1 MAKVMKTIA
10 IDGGIPLDSPGG
22 FKEGYSKRITKGI
35 LGFPHRKRLKDL
47 SKACE
52 TYTNMQVVDIGCQ
65 DLFFDSE
72 IIPYQHMLVG
82 CDLNWENGL
91 YAATEN
97 IKKYEWDNVYVIKSM
112 GEFLPLK
119 DNFFDLILCFETLEH
134 AGDEC
139 KILKEIDRV
148 STENATLIIS
158 APIEFGII
166 LLLKQFF
173 RYITDH
179 GSYFGKEQNRYSFKE
194 LLHAGVFCNLKQVSR
209 IKHSHKGY
217 DYRNTVEILSPKFK
231 LIKKINTPFGWV
243 PDRLSYGTI
252 LIFQKID

>member
-1 MAKVMKTIA
+1 MISTRFGKNGAKGQGNIT
-10 IDGGIPLDSPGG
+10 S
-22 FKEGYSKRITKGI
+22 EYSTRIVKGI
-35 LGFPHRKRLKDL
+35 LGYPHRKRFEDLLKICGD
-47 SKACE
+47 
-52 TYTNMQVVDIGCQ
+52 YTNMQVLDIGCQ
-65 DLFFDSE
+65 DLFFDKE
-72 IIPYQHMLVG
+72 IIDHQKTLVG
-82 CDLNWENGL
+82 CDLDWENGL
-91 YAATEN
+91 YYANKN

-119 DNFFDLILCFETLEH
+119 NNFFNLILCFETLEH
-134 AGDEC
+134 ADDEY

-148 STENATLIIS
+148 STENATLIVS

-173 RYITDH
+173 RYIAYHD
-179 GSYFGKEQNRYSFKE
+179 SYFGKKQNRYSFKE
-194 LLHAGVFCNLKQVSR
+194 LLYAGVFCNLERVSR

-217 DYRNTVEILSPKFK
+217 DYRNTVWMLSPKFK
-231 LIKKINTPFGWV
+231 LINKIITPFGWL